1 MRKTLG
7 VWKTTVLGGAFFL
20 VPFAVVVF
28 LIGQVAYVISLVATP
43 MAPYLN
49 KWSIGGASL
58 AIILATLL
66 VVALCYLAGLAARRS
81 LGARFS
87 EKIERYLLILFPRYG
102 VLKDQIASNFGS
114 QTTSPSMKSVLVT
127 FDDAARLGF
136 EVERT
141 PAGAVTVYLP
151 GAPDPWQGH
160 VVHVP
165 AERVSPLAVEFG
177 EAVAICETLGRQTG
191 RVVENIAPPLSSP
204 TPTAV

>member
-7 VWKTTVLGGAFFL
+7 VWKTTVLGGVFFL
-20 VPFAVVVF
+20 LPFAIVVF

-43 MAPYLN
+43 IAPYLVN
-49 KWSIGGASL
+49 RSLGGISL
-58 AIILATLL
+58 TFVLATVLVL
-66 VVALCYLAGLAARRS
+66 VVCYLAGLAARRS
-81 LGARFS
+81 FGANFAG
-87 EKIERYLLILFPRYG
+87 KIERYLLILFPRYG
-102 VLKDQIASNFGS
+102 VLKDQFASNFG
-114 QTTSPSMKSVLVT
+114 TKTAAPMMKPVMVT

-165 AERVSPLAVEFG
+165 AERVAPLAVEFG
-177 EAVAICETLGRQTG
+177 EAVSICETLGRQAG
-191 RVVENIAPPLSSP
+191 RVAENVVPPHSP
-204 TPTAV
+204 PGQ